1 MKFIYCIL
9 LTINLLTFNSS
20 FTQAQNVSPGY
31 DSTLAKRLNADDY
44 GMKKY
49 VLVLLKTGSV
59 TNLDKTATDSLFAGH
74 MTNINRLA
82 ENGKL
87 VVAGPFFKNDKYRG
101 IFILNATT
109 IGEGKQLV
117 ETDPAI
123 KANLL
128 EAEMLL
134 WYGSAALSETL
145 EIHKRIE
152 KKSH

>member
-1 MKFIYCIL
+1 MNIFYRTL
-9 LTINLLTFNSS
+9 FTISIIATASS
-20 FTQAQNVSPGY
+20 FVNAQAVGPGY

-49 VLVLLKTGSV
+49 VMVLLKTGSV
-59 TNLDKTATDSLFAGH
+59 TNLDKATTDSLFKGH
-74 MTNINRLA
+74 MTNINTLA

-101 IFILNATT
+101 IFILNAST
-109 IGEGKQLV
+109 IEEGKQLV
-117 ETDPAI
+117 ATDPAI

>member
-1 MKFIYCIL
+1 
-9 LTINLLTFNSS
+9 
-20 FTQAQNVSPGY
+20 
-31 DSTLAKRLNADDY
+31 
-44 GMKKY
+44 MKKY

-59 TNLDKTATDSLFAGH
+59 TNLGKTATDSLFAGH

-109 IGEGKQLV
+109 IEEGKQLV